1 MFGTP
6 IAEARVRVTGWQ
18 VTMVN
23 QEVRRVS
30 AGGELPLCQAIPP
43 ITIAPRVRGGHDRTV
58 RVRLRG
64 PDGSTQSRRVRSRT
78 TPVFTPMGL
87 GYDAFRPGR
96 YRLQVRREGRPP
108 ARASLRFVAPPSPC

>member
-6 IAEARVRVTGWQ
+6 IAEASVRVTEWR

-30 AGGELPLCQAIPP
+30 ADGELPLCQAIPP
-43 ITIAPRVRGGHDRTV
+43 ITIAPRMRAGHGRTV

-64 PDGSTQSRRVRSRT
+64 PDGSTQSRRVRLGT
-78 TPVFTPMGL
+78 APVFTPMGL

-96 YRLQVRREGRPP
+96 YSFQVRREGRAP
-108 ARASLRFVAPPSPC
+108 ARASLRFTAPPGPC